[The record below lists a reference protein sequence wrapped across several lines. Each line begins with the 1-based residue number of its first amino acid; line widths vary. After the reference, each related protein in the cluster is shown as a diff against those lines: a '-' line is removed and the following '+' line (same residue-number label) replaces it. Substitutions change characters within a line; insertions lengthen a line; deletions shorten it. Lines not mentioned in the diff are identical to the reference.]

1 MRIPKKVIIFLGFFL
16 IPPLLGSS
24 ALGANFPTRPVRII
38 NPYAPGGS
46 TDILARAFQKGF
58 EEALG
63 VKIVIESKPG
73 GSTKV
78 GVMEVKNAKPDG
90 YTLLITSDSTWVS
103 FYYSKLFDVKLWE
116 VLTPI
121 GNLTTEAGC
130 LVEVRDESP
139 FKTWADFVKAA
150 KENPGK
156 LTCGGSSAGGNP
168 LFYNLQICKGAG
180 IDVKHVPFTGS
191 GPTLIALLGGHID
204 CRTAT
209 GPEAIPNIRA
219 GKTRAL
225 AVSSDKRFKVLLP
238 GVPNFDEL
246 GINIPPSVSRAIWGP
261 PNMPSNI
268 VNILSKAIEKATRES
283 DFVKLVE
290 GTLFFSPDFMPGPKM
305 RETITSID
313 RKYGP
318 AYIEAFK

>member
-1 MRIPKKVIIFLGFFL
+1 MRISKMIVIFLGSFL
-16 IPPLLGSS
+16 FLSS
-24 ALGANFPTRPVRII
+24 VVSIAFADNFPTRPIKLI

-46 TDILARAFQKGF
+46 TDILARTFQKPF

-63 VKIVIESKPG
+63 VKIINENKPG

-78 GVMEVKNAKPDG
+78 GVMEVMKAKPDG
-90 YTLLITSDSTWVS
+90 YTLLITSDMTWVS

-116 VLTPI
+116 ILTPI

-168 LFYNLQICKGAG
+168 LFYTLQICKGAG
-180 IDVKHVPFTGS
+180 IDVKHVPFTGA
-191 GPTLIALLGGHID
+191 GPSQIALLGGHID

-225 AVSSDKRFKVLLP
+225 AVSSDRRFKVFLP
-238 GVPNFDEL
+238 GVPNFEEL
-246 GINIPPSVSRAIWGP
+246 GINVPPSVTRAIWGP
-261 PNMPSNI
+261 PNLPSNI
-268 VNILSKAIEKATRES
+268 VNILSKAIEKGIRNS

-290 GTLFFSPDFMPGPKM
+290 ETLFFSAEFMPGRTM
-305 RETITSID
+305 RETIINYD

-318 AYIEAFK
+318 LYIEAFK